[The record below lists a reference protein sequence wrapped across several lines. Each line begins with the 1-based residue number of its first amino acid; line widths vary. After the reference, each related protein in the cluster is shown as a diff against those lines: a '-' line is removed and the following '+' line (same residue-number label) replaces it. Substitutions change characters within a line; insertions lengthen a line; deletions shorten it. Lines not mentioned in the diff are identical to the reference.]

1 MVVTFRNM
9 TISKISI
16 IANDRT
22 KFRYFR
28 SIVENDEAKNL
39 RQFFFFFLAT
49 HGTCVYKKQKI
60 RVTFIEEE
68 RLAVCL

>member
-1 MVVTFRNM
+1 MIEQN
-9 TISKISI
+9 
-16 IANDRT
+16 
-22 KFRYFR
+22 FRYFR

-49 HGTCVYKKQKI
+49 HGTCVCKKQKI